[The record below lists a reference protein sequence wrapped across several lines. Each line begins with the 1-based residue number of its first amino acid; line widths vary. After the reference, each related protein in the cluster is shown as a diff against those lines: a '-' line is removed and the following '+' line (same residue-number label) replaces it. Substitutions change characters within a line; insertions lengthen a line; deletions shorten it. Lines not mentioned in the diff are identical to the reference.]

1 MAPLDLD
8 RIGGKPLDFATAYCP
23 TRRNLEENGWWLTSR
38 LAALT
43 GRLLKMA
50 GQRNHLAFLEIRQEC
65 AETRTAISDSHRDL
79 REHRREHGC

>member
-1 MAPLDLD
+1 MDYGA
-8 RIGGKPLDFATAYCP
+8 AYCP

-43 GRLLKMA
+43 GRLIKVAGLKD
-50 GQRNHLAFLEIRQEC
+50 HLAFLAIREEC
-65 AETRTAISDSHRDL
+65 AQTRMKLSDSHRDL